1 METDAKLLIALISA
15 GSAIAGA
22 VIAQFVSIFRDIL
35 DKRHKRDVLL
45 REKYEELA
53 SMATSSQEWFGRQL
67 NAMSLSELKTSP
79 IDARKAMVL
88 SHIYFPLLRDA
99 CQVYVNACARFQT
112 MLVDNHEF
120 VEGVDAGTQAAHKN
134 RVEFERVAEHLHLC
148 RQRLEEEIIRH
159 AHRYTKA

>member
-1 METDAKLLIALISA
+1 MADNN
-15 GSAIAGA
+15 AGA
-22 VIAQFVSIFRDIL
+22 VSANIIL
-35 DKRHKRDVLL
+35 IPYIGRRSAIDRPLL
-45 REKYEELA
+45 RALTA
-53 SMATSSQEWFGRQL
+53 SLQIISQEWFGRQL

-112 MLVDNHEF
+112 MLIDNHEF